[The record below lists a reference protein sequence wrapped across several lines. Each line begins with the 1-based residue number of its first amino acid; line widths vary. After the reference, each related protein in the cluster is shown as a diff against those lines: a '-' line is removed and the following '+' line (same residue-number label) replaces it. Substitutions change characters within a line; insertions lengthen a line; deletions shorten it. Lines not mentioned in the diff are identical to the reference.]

1 MIICSCMYISV
12 VLAPGFIKIATEL
25 PAVQLTM
32 CYCRL
37 IRRLIDDGPHAD
49 DD

>member
-12 VLAPGFIKIATEL
+12 VLAPSFIKIATEL

-32 CYCRL
+32 CYCKLICRL
-37 IRRLIDDGPHAD
+37 IGDGSHAD
-49 DD
+49 D